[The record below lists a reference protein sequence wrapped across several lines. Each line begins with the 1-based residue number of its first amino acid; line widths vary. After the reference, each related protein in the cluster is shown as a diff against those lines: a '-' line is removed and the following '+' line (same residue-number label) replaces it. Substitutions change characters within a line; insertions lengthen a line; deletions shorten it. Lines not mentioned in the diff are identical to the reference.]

1 MKIGSI
7 LFHYYLNYFFIIF
20 ITALLLQHI
29 AIINVDDSIALFLHT
44 ETLQIYPFSRDDIIL
59 NNCSIIHI
67 VFGKSAFV

>member
-1 MKIGSI
+1 M
-7 LFHYYLNYFFIIF
+7 
-20 ITALLLQHI
+20 TALLPQHI
-29 AIINVDDSIALFLHT
+29 AIINVDDNIALFLHT